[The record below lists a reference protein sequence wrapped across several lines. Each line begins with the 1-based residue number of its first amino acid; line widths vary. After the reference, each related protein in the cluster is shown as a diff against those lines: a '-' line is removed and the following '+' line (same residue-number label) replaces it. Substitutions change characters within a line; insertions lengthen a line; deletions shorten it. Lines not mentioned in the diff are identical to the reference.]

1 MFGRVFWDVW
11 YDKYWI
17 NKIKERFENK
27 FVKMKKF
34 FFIRDILIFD
44 FNFGQSFLV
53 ITKIFFS
60 KVEYDGIWVDLEVI
74 YNGGLIFIF
83 EGYLNIEGYLS
94 YFLSFGNSEYVE
106 FEMVELFRKY
116 ENFDKESLGVVEF
129 DNDLGFE
136 SLFDSD
142 FDFEL
147 LEFDFEEFMIKFF
160 GIVQSGR
167 EKLEDIFQS
176 ESFDFFILSSFDG
189 DEEFLESKD
198 FLFLSNVIDVEEG
211 NFFLEKSI

>member
-53 ITKIFFS
+53 IIKIFFS